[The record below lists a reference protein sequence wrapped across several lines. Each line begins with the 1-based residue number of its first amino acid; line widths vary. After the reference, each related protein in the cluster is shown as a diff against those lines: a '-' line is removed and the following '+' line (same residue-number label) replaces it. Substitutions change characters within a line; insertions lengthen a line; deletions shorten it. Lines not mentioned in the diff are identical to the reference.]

1 MTAEQWDRVQALF
14 ETASELHG
22 EERTTFLQNQCAND
36 DEIYR
41 EVTSLLDA
49 DENIHMLLEG
59 LAIDAVV
66 FSYEQHYIGRRIG
79 PYRIKKHVGSGGMS
93 YVFLAEREDG
103 QFDQRVALKII
114 KRGMESDQII
124 RRFRSERQILS
135 RLDHPNIARLH
146 DGGITEEGAP
156 YFTMDFVDGIPID
169 RYCNANRLSVEDRLE
184 LFITVCSAV
193 QHAHTNLLIHRDLK
207 PENILVSGDKKSPM
221 VKLLDFGIARVL
233 DDDGGDV
240 MVTREGSRPMTPAY
254 ASPEQLRGERITTA
268 SDIYSLGVILYEL
281 LSGYR
286 PFQLAEPNAHELA
299 ARIEADNPSPPSAVV
314 SEDDRKQFAD
324 ETSRLRKSLRGDL
337 DIICL
342 KALNVEPSQRYQT
355 VEQFGADIR
364 RHLTGQPV
372 LARPESRRYRIG
384 KFVKRHKPTVLASA
398 LALIVLITGI
408 IAFAWQ
414 YNIAAAERDRARLE
428 AETSFQVAGF
438 MQGLFASIDPSIA
451 RSDTMTA
458 RQLLDRGATQ
468 IRTELAGQPD
478 VQARML
484 DVLGDV
490 YSSLW
495 LFEEA
500 EDAYNQALEIRLNN
514 QDIPEEDVAQ
524 SYHNLGKV
532 FTRDGTFP
540 KADSLLHLALSM
552 KIELHGE
559 MHPSTAMSIRE
570 IATLNFKL
578 GEYDQAIDQYKKA
591 LSIYERDVGME
602 HEASILG
609 LNSDIGWT
617 YYVKGEYTTAEQYVR
632 QSLERR
638 RELYPGV
645 HPDVWSGLDKL
656 SQIMLAQ
663 ARYEESRV
671 LRFENLDMARTLYG
685 ENHPI
690 TAVAYAN
697 YSSLLKELERYAEA
711 EEYHQLAHRIFLKNL
726 GENHPQIS
734 VSYNNLANLKHD
746 RGDLDS
752 AVVYHRKAL
761 ELNRRLYGNMHDEV
775 ANSLNN
781 LATVRLDQLQYAEA
795 ESLFRETLRIDM
807 QIFGEMHPFVGMD
820 HQSVGITLMYQG
832 KYDEAESHLLKAID
846 ITLETQGEHH
856 PRSVIVQG
864 EYGRLKL
871 LRGEYGSAEDIFKAV
886 LAQHETVL
894 PERSWRT
901 AEIKSLLGEALMRQG
916 KWNEAEGYLR
926 EGFEILT
933 EVKPTDA
940 RFTPKAKSRLVEFL
954 ESTGN
959 ATEAER
965 IRNR

>member
-1 MTAEQWDRVQALF
+1 MTAEQWDKVQSLF
-14 ETASELHG
+14 ETALELHG
-22 EERTTFLQNQCAND
+22 KERTTFLQNQCGDD
-36 DEIYR
+36 DEMYR
-41 EVTSLLDA
+41 EIISLLDA
-49 DENIHMLLEG
+49 DTNIHTLLEG
-59 LAIDAVV
+59 LAIDAVGL
-66 FSYEQHYIGRRIG
+66 SYEQHYIGKRIG
-79 PYRIKKHVGSGGMS
+79 PYRIKKHIGSGGMS
-93 YVFLAEREDG
+93 HVFLAEREDG

-114 KRGMESDQII
+114 KPGMESDQII

-146 DGGITEEGAP
+146 DGGITEDGAP
-156 YFTMDFVDGIPID
+156 YFTMEFVDGIPID

-184 LFITVCSAV
+184 LFITVCNAV
-193 QHAHTNLLIHRDLK
+193 QYAHTNLLVHRDLK

-233 DDDGGDV
+233 DDNGGDV
-240 MVTREGSRPMTPAY
+240 TITREGSRPMTPAY
-254 ASPEQLRGERITTA
+254 ASPEQLRGGRITTS

-286 PFQLAEPNAHELA
+286 PFQQSELNAFELA
-299 ARIEADNPSPPSAVV
+299 VCIECADPPRPSTIIHENTQKQVI
-314 SEDDRKQFAD
+314 SEA
-324 ETSRLRKSLRGDL
+324 SRLRKMLRGDL
-337 DIICL
+337 DVICL
-342 KALNVEPSQRYQT
+342 KALGRDPARRYLT
-355 VEQFGADIR
+355 VEQFNADIR
-364 RHLTGQPV
+364 RHLSGQPV
-372 LARPESRRYRIG
+372 LARPESRSYRIG
-384 KFVKRHKPTVLASA
+384 KFVRRHKPTVFASA
-398 LALIVLITGI
+398 IALIVLISGI

-414 YNIAAAERDRARLE
+414 YNIAAAERDKARLE
-428 AETSFQVAGF
+428 VQTSFQVAGF
-438 MQGLFASIDPSIA
+438 MQGLFASIDPSIS

-468 IRTELAGQPD
+468 IRTELAGQPE

-490 YSSLW
+490 YISLW

-500 EDAYNQALEIRLNN
+500 ENSYEQALEIRLN
-514 QDIPEEDVAQ
+514 QPGIREADLAQ

-532 FTRDGTFP
+532 FSRNGRFGS
-540 KADSLLHLALSM
+540 ADSLLHIALNM
-552 KIELHGE
+552 RTGLHGKL
-559 MHPSTAMSIRE
+559 HPSVATSMRE

-578 GEYDQAIDQYKKA
+578 GEYDLAIDEYSKA
-591 LSIYERDVGME
+591 LSIYERDGGTD
-602 HEASILG
+602 HEATILG
-609 LNSDIGWT
+609 LKSDIGWT
-617 YYVKGEYTTAEQYVR
+617 YFTKGDYTTAERYVR
-632 QSLERR
+632 QSLDRR
-638 RELYPGV
+638 RELYPGA

-656 SQIMLAQ
+656 SQILLAQ
-663 ARYEESRV
+663 ARYEESRA
-671 LRFENLDMARTLYG
+671 LRFENIDMARTLYG
-685 ENHPI
+685 GHHPI
-690 TAVAYAN
+690 SAVAYAN
-697 YSSLLKELERYAEA
+697 YSSLLKELEQYAEA
-711 EEYHQLAHRIFLKNL
+711 EEYHQLAHRIFLENL

-761 ELNRRLYGNMHDEV
+761 ELNRRLYGNEHDEV

-781 LATVRLDQLQYAEA
+781 LATVRLDQLQYAVA

-820 HQSVGITLMYQG
+820 HQSVGITLMYQDR
-832 KYDEAESHLLKAID
+832 YDEAESHLRKAID

-856 PRSVIVQG
+856 PRSVIVHG

-901 AEIKSLLGEALMRQG
+901 AEIKSLLGESLMRQG
-916 KWNEAEGYLR
+916 KWDEAEAYLR
-926 EGFEILT
+926 EGFEILM